1 MENELKFS
9 KYRGSAVVIPAYQP
23 SEKLIEL
30 VSKLSKSGYSVVVVD
45 DGNDESFLKI
55 WEQIDSC
62 AVLLHHSHNQGK
74 GAALKTA
81 FRYIRDSMPDV
92 GSIIT
97 MDADGQHLIDDM
109 GRVAQS
115 SYENPGTLVLG
126 SRTFGRDVPLRS
138 RFGNSV
144 TRFVF
149 FCIAKYKIQD
159 TQTGLRAFDRS
170 LLDYM
175 LSVAGERYEYE
186 MNVLLRCKGSGISV
200 VEIPIHTVYLDK
212 NNSSSHFDAI
222 RDSAC
227 IYRNIFRFASER
239 KG

>member
-1 MENELKFS
+1 MTDELEIS
-9 KYRGSAVVIPAYQP
+9 KKRGSAVVVPAYQP
-23 SEKLIEL
+23 SEKLTEL
-30 VSKLSKSGYSVVVVD
+30 VNALSESGYSVIVVD
-45 DGNDESFLKI
+45 DGSNGSCLKI

-81 FRYIRDSMPDV
+81 FRYIRDNMPDV
-92 GSIIT
+92 GNIIT
-97 MDADGQHLIDDM
+97 MDADGQHLIADM
-109 GRVAQS
+109 ERVVQS
-115 SYENPGTLVLG
+115 SYKNPGTLVLG

-138 RFGNSV
+138 RFGNNV

-175 LSVAGERYEYE
+175 LSVPGERYEYE
-186 MNVLLRCKGSGISV
+186 MNVLLRCKDRRISV

-212 NNSSSHFDAI
+212 NNSSSHFDAV

-227 IYRNIFRFASER
+227 IYRNIFRFASE
-239 KG
+239 KKH